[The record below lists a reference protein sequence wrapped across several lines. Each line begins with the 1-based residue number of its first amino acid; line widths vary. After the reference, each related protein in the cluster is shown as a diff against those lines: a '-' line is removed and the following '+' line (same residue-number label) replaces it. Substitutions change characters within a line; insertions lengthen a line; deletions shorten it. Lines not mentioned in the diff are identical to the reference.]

1 MPGIVSSAGMMLDSI
16 SDTGRP
22 VIGEGVETTWRLD
35 SWGLDLGRLPVISD
49 LRNDYAASLVAWW
62 CGMIPTMLK
71 VEPLL
76 RSQVKTPK
84 WGDAASESL
93 VSTIVTLD
101 PEARTS
107 NEGVL

>member
-49 LRNDYAASLVAWW
+49 LRN
-62 CGMIPTMLK
+62 
-71 VEPLL
+71 E
-76 RSQVKTPK
+76 R
-84 WGDAASESL
+84 
-93 VSTIVTLD
+93 
-101 PEARTS
+101 
-107 NEGVL
+107 